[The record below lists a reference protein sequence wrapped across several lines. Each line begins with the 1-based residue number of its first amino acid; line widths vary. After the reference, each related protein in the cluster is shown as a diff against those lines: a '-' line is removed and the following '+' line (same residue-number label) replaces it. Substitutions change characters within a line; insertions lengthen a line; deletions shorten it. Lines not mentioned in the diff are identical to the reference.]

1 MSQEEV
7 KVGTPLDNYYES
19 DPLYTEI
26 LPGLFLGGTA
36 NSDTIFTP
44 AHGRKAFDDLSFQSV
59 ITMFYAANPVGFNSH
74 EVRYHIVDGPLDNVD
89 MIRLGEIVLWG
100 HSRWREKNDILLVRC
115 QAGINRSSLI
125 LSLLLIKEGYSAAA
139 AIELIRS
146 KRFSYCLSNG
156 YYEKWLLENGEEFVR
171 NLA

>member
-1 MSQEEV
+1 M
-7 KVGTPLDNYYES
+7 GTPLDNYYES

-44 AHGRKAFDDLSFQSV
+44 ADEKKAFDDLSFQSI
-59 ITMFYAANPVGFNSH
+59 ITMFYGANPAGFNSH
-74 EVRYHIVDGPLDNVD
+74 EMRYHIVDGPLDKVD
-89 MIRLGEIVLWG
+89 MVRLGEIVSWG

-115 QAGINRSSLI
+115 QAGVNRSAFVASLI
-125 LSLLLIKEGYSAAA
+125 LIKEGYSAVD
-139 AIELIRS
+139 AIELVRT

-156 YYEKWLLENGEEFVR
+156 YYEKWLLEEGENFIA
-171 NLA
+171 NLG

>member
-1 MSQEEV
+1 M
-7 KVGTPLDNYYES
+7 GTPLDNYYES

-44 AHGRKAFDDLSFQSV
+44 AEGRKSFDDLSFQSV
-59 ITMFYAANPVGFNSH
+59 ITMFYAANPPGFNSH
-74 EVRYHIVDGPLDNVD
+74 EMRYHIVDGPLDTVD
-89 MIRLGEIVLWG
+89 MVRLGEIVSWG
-100 HSRWREKNDILLVRC
+100 HSRWSRGDRVLCRC
-115 QAGINRSSLI
+115 QAGVNRSALTASLI
-125 LSLLLIKEGYSAAA
+125 LIKEGYSALD
-139 AIELIRS
+139 AIELIRT

-171 NLA
+171 SLN